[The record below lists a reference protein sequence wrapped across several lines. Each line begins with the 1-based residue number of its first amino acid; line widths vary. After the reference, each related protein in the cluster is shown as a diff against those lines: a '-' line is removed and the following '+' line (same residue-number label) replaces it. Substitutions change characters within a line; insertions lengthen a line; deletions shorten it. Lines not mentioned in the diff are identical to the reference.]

1 MWRFFCRPN
10 LHKKIIDKNGLFD
23 ILITVIITIIKNS
36 KRYAIWQTMKINIL

>member
-10 LHKKIIDKNGLFD
+10 LHKKIIDKKWIID

-36 KRYAIWQTMKINIL
+36 KRYAIWKTMKINIL